1 LSCRPPDE
9 IASRFFPNG
18 SLPKPLTISWKLTR
32 IAADGR
38 RKTQNKSGET
48 REGVLGKH
56 KWPPWW
62 EWDLELSPH
71 LLKRMVDRRFT
82 ELDLRRMLDRATGIR
97 RDIVKGRWV
106 IRTRHRGRPWEV
118 IVEPDPTENLL
129 VVITA
134 YPLEQEEG

>member
-1 LSCRPPDE
+1 
-9 IASRFFPNG
+9 
-18 SLPKPLTISWKLTR
+18 
-32 IAADGR
+32 
-38 RKTQNKSGET
+38 
-48 REGVLGKH
+48 
-56 KWPPWW
+56 
-62 EWDLELSPH
+62 
-71 LLKRMVDRRFT
+71 MVDRRFT

-134 YPLEQEEG
+134 YPLEHEEG

>member
-1 LSCRPPDE
+1 
-9 IASRFFPNG
+9 
-18 SLPKPLTISWKLTR
+18 
-32 IAADGR
+32 
-38 RKTQNKSGET
+38 
-48 REGVLGKH
+48 
-56 KWPPWW
+56 
-62 EWDLELSPH
+62 
-71 LLKRMVDRRFT
+71 MVDRRFT
-82 ELDLRRMLDRATGIR
+82 ELDLRRMLDRATGVR